1 MAPEYI
7 IHKLV
12 RHAQNPFCISWE
24 YFISPKHEKQVFLAD
39 SELFSQRFWEF
50 DENLMWWGE
59 HKTIIIRDAVIQW
72 GPY

>member
-1 MAPEYI
+1 MTTPHKYTATHRKYRSETRSWCSYMAPEYI

-39 SELFSQRFWEF
+39 SELFSQRF
-50 DENLMWWGE
+50 
-59 HKTIIIRDAVIQW
+59 
-72 GPY
+72 